1 MKKHDYGPLDHAIC
15 TAVEAGSNNFTTIL
29 TDRMVCL
36 EVDVIHEQEM
46 NAWSRKSALVYQ
58 GFPPP
63 RQQILDRR
71 LQALRKSGVI
81 VYAKGKWQKADQQGK
96 ESQQVDQTSAP
107 DADRFR
113 VGDWWQSPR
122 GYRYLVEKRD
132 GNAVTLR
139 NGGKV
144 LRKPYDHIRPNGQVW
159 TRESWGGNP

>member
-71 LQALRKSGVI
+71 LQAPRKSGVI
-81 VYAKGKWQKADQQGK
+81 VYAKGKWQKADQQAE
-96 ESQQVDQTSAP
+96 ESQ
-107 DADRFR
+107 
-113 VGDWWQSPR
+113 
-122 GYRYLVEKRD
+122 
-132 GNAVTLR
+132 N
-139 NGGKV
+139 
-144 LRKPYDHIRPNGQVW
+144 HIRKGHPNGERRYEPQ
-159 TRESWGGNP
+159 TTEKAPA

>member
-1 MKKHDYGPLDHAIC
+1 MKKYDYGQLDHAIC
-15 TAVEAGSNNFTTIL
+15 AAVEAGSNNFTTIL

-81 VYAKGKWQKADQQGK
+81 VYAKGKWQKADQQAE
-96 ESQQVDQTSAP
+96 ESQ
-107 DADRFR
+107 
-113 VGDWWQSPR
+113 
-122 GYRYLVEKRD
+122 
-132 GNAVTLR
+132 N
-139 NGGKV
+139 
-144 LRKPYDHIRPNGQVW
+144 HIRKGHPNGERRYEPQ
-159 TRESWGGNP
+159 TTEKAPA

>member
-36 EVDVIHEQEM
+36 EVDAIHKQEM

-96 ESQQVDQTSAP
+96 ESQ
-107 DADRFR
+107 
-113 VGDWWQSPR
+113 
-122 GYRYLVEKRD
+122 
-132 GNAVTLR
+132 N
-139 NGGKV
+139 
-144 LRKPYDHIRPNGQVW
+144 HIRKGHPNGERRYEPQ
-159 TRESWGGNP
+159 TTEKAPA

>member
-81 VYAKGKWQKADQQGK
+81 VYAKGKWQKADQQAE
-96 ESQQVDQTSAP
+96 ESQ
-107 DADRFR
+107 
-113 VGDWWQSPR
+113 
-122 GYRYLVEKRD
+122 
-132 GNAVTLR
+132 N
-139 NGGKV
+139 
-144 LRKPYDHIRPNGQVW
+144 HIRKDHPNGERRYEPQ
-159 TRESWGGNP
+159 TTEKAPA

>member
-71 LQALRKSGVI
+71 LQALRKSGAI
-81 VYAKGKWQKADQQGK
+81 VYAKGKWQKADQQAE
-96 ESQQVDQTSAP
+96 ESQ
-107 DADRFR
+107 
-113 VGDWWQSPR
+113 
-122 GYRYLVEKRD
+122 
-132 GNAVTLR
+132 N
-139 NGGKV
+139 
-144 LRKPYDHIRPNGQVW
+144 HIRKGHPNGERRYEPQ
-159 TRESWGGNP
+159 TTEKAPA

>member
-58 GFPPP
+58 GFPPL

-81 VYAKGKWQKADQQGK
+81 VYAKGKWQKADQQAE
-96 ESQQVDQTSAP
+96 ESQ
-107 DADRFR
+107 
-113 VGDWWQSPR
+113 
-122 GYRYLVEKRD
+122 
-132 GNAVTLR
+132 N
-139 NGGKV
+139 
-144 LRKPYDHIRPNGQVW
+144 HIRKGHPNGERRYEPQ
-159 TRESWGGNP
+159 TTEKAPA

>member
-1 MKKHDYGPLDHAIC
+1 MSKRTKYDYGPLDHAIGA
-15 TAVEAGSNNFTTIL
+15 AVEAGSNNFTAIL

-81 VYAKGKWQKADQQGK
+81 VYAKGKWQKADQQAE
-96 ESQQVDQTSAP
+96 ESQ
-107 DADRFR
+107 
-113 VGDWWQSPR
+113 
-122 GYRYLVEKRD
+122 
-132 GNAVTLR
+132 N
-139 NGGKV
+139 
-144 LRKPYDHIRPNGQVW
+144 HIRKGHPNGERRYEPQ
-159 TRESWGGNP
+159 TTEKAPA

>member
-46 NAWSRKSALVYQ
+46 NAWSRKSALVHQ

-71 LQALRKSGVI
+71 LQSLRKSGVI
-81 VYAKGKWQKADQQGK
+81 VYAKGKWQKADQQAE
-96 ESQQVDQTSAP
+96 ESQ
-107 DADRFR
+107 
-113 VGDWWQSPR
+113 
-122 GYRYLVEKRD
+122 
-132 GNAVTLR
+132 N
-139 NGGKV
+139 
-144 LRKPYDHIRPNGQVW
+144 HIRKGHPNGERRYEPQ
-159 TRESWGGNP
+159 TTEKAPA

>member
-36 EVDVIHEQEM
+36 EVDVIHEREM
-46 NAWSRKSALVYQ
+46 AEWICKNAMLK
-58 GFPPP
+58 GFAPF
-63 RQQILDRR
+63 RNQVLDRR
-71 LQALRKSGVI
+71 LQALRKAGAI
-81 VYAKGKWQKADQQGK
+81 VYTNASGWKVAGKPV
-96 ESQQVDQTSAP
+96 EEIPPVDQSSAP

-132 GNAVTLR
+132 GNTVTLR
-139 NGGKV
+139 NGGRV
-144 LRKPYDHIRPNGQVW
+144 LRKPYDHIMPNGQVW

>member
-81 VYAKGKWQKADQQGK
+81 VYAKGKWQKADQQAE
-96 ESQQVDQTSAP
+96 ESQ
-107 DADRFR
+107 
-113 VGDWWQSPR
+113 
-122 GYRYLVEKRD
+122 
-132 GNAVTLR
+132 N
-139 NGGKV
+139 
-144 LRKPYDHIRPNGQVW
+144 HIRKGHPNGERRYEPQ
-159 TRESWGGNP
+159 TTEKAPA

>member
-15 TAVEAGSNNFTTIL
+15 TAVEAGSNNFTAIL

-36 EVDVIHEQEM
+36 EVDAIHKQEM

-81 VYAKGKWQKADQQGK
+81 VYAKGKWQKADQQAE
-96 ESQQVDQTSAP
+96 ESQ
-107 DADRFR
+107 
-113 VGDWWQSPR
+113 
-122 GYRYLVEKRD
+122 
-132 GNAVTLR
+132 N
-139 NGGKV
+139 
-144 LRKPYDHIRPNGQVW
+144 HIRKDQPNGERRYEPQ
-159 TRESWGGNP
+159 TTEKAPA